1 MTTITK
7 KILFLSILFS
17 IFIWSGCSSKSKE
30 QVSKEVM
37 VTIDR
42 DIENKSYVEYNKY
55 AEKDTE
61 EYGLVA
67 DLEVDARIEEAE
79 RLSQNS
85 DNEIDSSFVIEDPSW
100 TTKLILD
107 PDAVTAE
114 NFVAKAPVIS
124 YKHKFDTE
132 FRDTAT
138 WRTAKE

>member
-7 KILFLSILFS
+7 KILFLSILS
-17 IFIWSGCSSKSKE
+17 SVFILSGCSSKSKE
-30 QVSKEVM
+30 PVSKEVI

-42 DIENKSYVEYNKY
+42 DIENESYVEYNKY
-55 AEKDTE
+55 AKKDTE